1 MSANAHIL
9 VPSTTIK
16 WKASIKEYQTY
27 LRLEK
32 SLSENSIA
40 AYGRD
45 LLKLSNFSAHE
56 DFNKTPTEITADDL
70 SNFILTLVDLQLESR
85 SQARLISTIRGFY
98 TFLFIQNLIEQ
109 SPAERLEAPRLAKKI
124 PEYLTEI
131 EINELFDTIDLSTQS
146 GHRDRAIFETLYAC
160 GLRVSELTSLKISNL
175 DLDNEIIKVV
185 GKGNRERLVPINLSA
200 IHYIRLYLSDFRKHQ
215 KVSTKGEDV
224 LFLNL
229 RGGPLSRISI
239 FNLVKK
245 ASAEI
250 GLKKN
255 ISPHTFRHSFATHLY
270 QRGADLR
277 AIQDMLGHRSILTTE
292 IYAHASPI
300 HLKKT
305 MELYHP
311 RFQTNE

>member
-1 MSANAHIL
+1 MSQINA
-9 VPSTTIK
+9 K
-16 WKASIKEYQTY
+16 WIEAIKEFQTY

-45 LLKLSNFSAHE
+45 LKKLSGFAGE
-56 DFNKTPTEITADDL
+56 EGLAKQPTQLLGEDL
-70 SNFILTLVDLQLESR
+70 SEFIIALSELQLESR
-85 SQARLISTIRGFY
+85 SQARLISAIKGFY
-98 TFLFIQNLIEQ
+98 TFLLIQNEIKQ

-124 PEYLTEI
+124 PEYLTEL
-131 EINELFDTIDLSTQS
+131 EINELFDSIDLSTLS
-146 GHRDRAIFETLYAC
+146 GHRDRAILETLYAC
-160 GLRVSELTSLKISNL
+160 GLRVSELTKLKISNL
-175 DLDNEIIKVV
+175 YFDNEIIKIL
-185 GKGNRERLVPINLSA
+185 GKGNRERLVPINQSA
-200 IHYIRLYLSDFRKHQ
+200 IHYIQLYLSDFRKHQ
-215 KVSTKGEDV
+215 KIKTKGEDIV
-224 LFLNL
+224 FLNL

-245 ASAEI
+245 AAIQI

-292 IYAHASPI
+292 IYAHVSPT

-311 RFQTNE
+311 RFIKSEEL